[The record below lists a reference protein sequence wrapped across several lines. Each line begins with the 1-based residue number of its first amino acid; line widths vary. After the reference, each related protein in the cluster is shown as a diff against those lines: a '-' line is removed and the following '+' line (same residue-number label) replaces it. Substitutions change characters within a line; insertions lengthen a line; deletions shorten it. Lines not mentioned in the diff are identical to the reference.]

1 MTGHGA
7 ASGAVASGFDQ
18 AAGDYDTTGTEFFAQ
33 VGRRLV
39 TLAGITP
46 GARVLDVGCGKG
58 AATSPAAQAAG
69 PTGQVTGIDTSA
81 AMLEQAA
88 TAASRDRLE
97 NVTLLQADAEDPPFP
112 GGTADVLLA
121 ANVIE
126 LLARPDRTARRWLTL
141 LAPGGTLALT
151 WGITQDPAWVPVMAA
166 LDAVVP
172 EPVPGFEAFFRRPP
186 FDTRDGLA
194 DMLSGCGY
202 TETVTHAEPVTTVY
216 EDPQQWW
223 QACLGQ
229 AQWVVSWRHIPP
241 RDLQTARSEAFRL
254 LDDLRGPGG
263 RLTRTLGFGY
273 TLARRPA
280 QTQEDHR
287 LPPVAGRAWMTSG
300 EVNRARAAARERQVP
315 QCNQRVPQRR
325 GSAAPSICWR
335 WR

>member
-58 AATSPAAQAAG
+58 AATIPAAQAAG

-121 ANVIE
+121 ANVIQ
-126 LLARPDRTARRWLTL
+126 LLARPDPHRPAMADPAGPRRDARAHLGDNAGPRLGSGDGRARR
-141 LAPGGTLALT
+141 
-151 WGITQDPAWVPVMAA
+151 
-166 LDAVVP
+166 
-172 EPVPGFEAFFRRPP
+172 RRP
-186 FDTRDGLA
+186 R
-194 DMLSGCGY
+194 
-202 TETVTHAEPVTTVY
+202 
-216 EDPQQWW
+216 
-223 QACLGQ
+223 
-229 AQWVVSWRHIPP
+229 
-241 RDLQTARSEAFRL
+241 ARSR
-254 LDDLRGPGG
+254 LRGV
-263 RLTRTLGFGY
+263 L
-273 TLARRPA
+273 PA
-280 QTQEDHR
+280 S
-287 LPPVAGRAWMTSG
+287 PV
-300 EVNRARAAARERQVP
+300 
-315 QCNQRVPQRR
+315 
-325 GSAAPSICWR
+325 
-335 WR
+335 